1 MVRREHEAQA
11 HFSQRQGARLP
22 WVHTAL
28 RTRVR
33 QFERVLNA
41 YYPTVTNARLLRG
54 PVCWILRTFSSWRYH
69 LRLYALPLELRVLEK
84 VTGYQRPET
93 RGA

>member
-1 MVRREHEAQA
+1 
-11 HFSQRQGARLP
+11 
-22 WVHTAL
+22 
-28 RTRVR
+28 
-33 QFERVLNA
+33 
-41 YYPTVTNARLLRG
+41 VTNGRLLRG

-69 LRLYALPLELRVLEK
+69 LRLYALPLELRVLDK